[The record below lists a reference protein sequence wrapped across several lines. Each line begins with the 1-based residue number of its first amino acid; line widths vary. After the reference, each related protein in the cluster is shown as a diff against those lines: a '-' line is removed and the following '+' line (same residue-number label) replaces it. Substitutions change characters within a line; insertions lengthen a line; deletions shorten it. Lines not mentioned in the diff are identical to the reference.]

1 MSMINPFGDV
11 RAERDHDML
20 DKSFHESQNYR
31 ILFESRDRFIVVGRR
46 GTGKSALTYRLSKDR
61 ESRKFSTIIIAP
73 DEEQVIGIR
82 PIAELF
88 GNSVSRIRA
97 GIKLA
102 WRYTLL
108 LEVALVCQKN
118 YKTADEIRKDEMLGI
133 HLKKWITC
141 GNNPFDRI
149 RTLLREKLHGI
160 NNPDDRIAD
169 LPSLLNINLITEK
182 VKLLT
187 QSLNNGIIV
196 LIDRLDEGYEPDT
209 VGLGIVDGIIYGTD
223 EFRSALGEKSQAIVF
238 LRDNIFRAVQLGD
251 RDFSRNLEG
260 QVLRLHW
267 DPEELFY
274 MVCKRIRVAFSIE
287 RESDVK
293 VWNAITS
300 PELHGRDGFKRCL
313 RLTLYRPR
321 DVIALLN
328 SVIEQAQRQQ
338 RNTLIENDFM
348 ASSKQISTI
357 RFDDLG
363 KEYANVFPGIT
374 KLTTAFSNGPAQFL
388 VSDAVKTIKSVLDN
402 PTISAGIL
410 QHLTILG
417 SEEEIAK
424 ALYGVGFLGVFDRQ
438 NNTWVFSHDGKQPDR
453 TISENDSLMVHP
465 CYWSALNL
473 QKEDLDQGVAE
484 QIFDEYE
491 ITIYSQSTEQRATR
505 LGKIISEL
513 PTISIGADDASDF
526 EDWCKRVIEIAFAK
540 ELTNIQLHPNKSAVQ
555 RRDIVATNQGI
566 RGFWK
571 RIREDYETRQIIF
584 EVKNFEEIG
593 IEEYRQMNGYLTREY
608 GKLGFIIC
616 RDKQTGLVKGRELEA
631 FKEFYLQGK
640 VIIKITASTLISILS
655 KLRSP
660 AKIDAG
666 DLALDQQLDTH
677 IRLYATGQG
686 DKAHAKSRKKKQ
698 A

>member
-1 MSMINPFGDV
+1 MSTINRFGDV

-46 GTGKSALTYRLSKDR
+46 GTGKSALTYRLSKVWAA
-61 ESRKFSTIIIAP
+61 RKFITIIIAP

-82 PIAELF
+82 PAAELF
-88 GNSVSRIRA
+88 GSTVSRIRA

-102 WRYTLL
+102 WRYALL
-108 LEVALVCQKN
+108 LEVALICKKS
-118 YKTADEIRKDEMLGI
+118 YKTADEIRKYKTLDT
-133 HLKKWITC
+133 HLNKWILR

-149 RTLLREKLHGI
+149 RATLREILHGI
-160 NNPDDRIAD
+160 PNPDDRIAD
-169 LPSLLNINLITEK
+169 LSSLLEIGRISDE
-182 VKLLT
+182 VILLT
-187 QSLNNGIIV
+187 QSLSQGIVV

-209 VGLGIVDGIIYGTD
+209 VGVGIVDGIIYGTD
-223 EFRSALGEKSQAIVF
+223 EVRHALGEKVQALVF
-238 LRDNIFRAVQLGD
+238 LRDNIFRAIQLED
-251 RDFSRNLEG
+251 LDFSRNLEG
-260 QVLRLHW
+260 QILRLHW

-274 MVCKRIRVAFSIE
+274 MVCKRIRIAFSME

-293 VWNAITS
+293 IWNAITS
-300 PELHGRDGFKRCL
+300 TELHGREGFRRCL

-328 SVIEQAQRQQ
+328 AAIEQANRQQ
-338 RNTLIENDFM
+338 RLTLIESDFQ
-348 ASSKQISTI
+348 ASSKQISTT

-363 KEYANVFPGIT
+363 KEYASVFPGIT
-374 KLTTAFSNGPAQFL
+374 KLTAAFSNGPAQFL
-388 VSDAVKTIKSVLDN
+388 VSDAIRTIKTVRDN
-402 PTISAGIL
+402 PTIAADIL

-424 ALYGVGFLGVFDRQ
+424 ALYGVGFLGVYDQQ
-438 NNTWVFSHDGKQPDR
+438 NHTWVFSHDGKQPDR
-453 TISENDSLMVHP
+453 TISASDSLMIHP

-473 QKEDLDQGVAE
+473 QKEELDQGVAE

-491 ITIYSQSTEQRATR
+491 ITIHSQSAEQRFTR
-505 LGKIISEL
+505 LGQIISEL
-513 PTISIGADDASDF
+513 STIPTGPCNASAF

-571 RIREDYETRQIIF
+571 RIRDDYETRQIIF

-593 IEEYRQMNGYLTREY
+593 IDEYRQVNGYLTREY
-608 GKLGFIIC
+608 GRLGFIIC
-616 RDKQTGLVKGRELEA
+616 RDKQAGLVKGRELEA
-631 FKEFYLQGK
+631 FKEFYVQGK
-640 VIIKITASTLISILS
+640 VVIKITAATLTNILS

-660 AKIDAG
+660 AKMDAG
-666 DLALDQQLDTH
+666 DLALDNQLDTH
-677 IRLYATGQG
+677 IRLYSTGQG
-686 DKAHAKSRKKKQ
+686 DKAQAKSKKKK
-698 A
+698 

>member
-1 MSMINPFGDV
+1 M
-11 RAERDHDML
+11 
-20 DKSFHESQNYR
+20 
-31 ILFESRDRFIVVGRR
+31 
-46 GTGKSALTYRLSKDR
+46 
-61 ESRKFSTIIIAP
+61 
-73 DEEQVIGIR
+73 
-82 PIAELF
+82 
-88 GNSVSRIRA
+88 
-97 GIKLA
+97 
-102 WRYTLL
+102 
-108 LEVALVCQKN
+108 
-118 YKTADEIRKDEMLGI
+118 
-133 HLKKWITC
+133 
-141 GNNPFDRI
+141 
-149 RTLLREKLHGI
+149 LREKLHGI

-169 LPSLLNINLITEK
+169 ISSLLQINLITEK
-182 VKLLT
+182 VTLLT
-187 QSLNNGIIV
+187 QSLNHGIVV
-196 LIDRLDEGYEPDT
+196 LIDKLDEGYEPDT

-223 EFRSALGEKSQAIVF
+223 EFRNALGEKVQALVF
-238 LRDNIFRAVQLGD
+238 LRDNIFRAVQLED
-251 RDFSRNLEG
+251 RDFSRNMEG

-300 PELHGRDGFKRCL
+300 DELHGRDGFKRCL

-338 RNTLIENDFM
+338 RNKLIENDFM

-388 VSDAVKTIKSVLDN
+388 VSDVVKTIKSVLDN
-402 PTISAGIL
+402 PTISASIL

-453 TISENDSLMVHP
+453 TISEIDSLMVHP

-491 ITIYSQSTEQRATR
+491 ITIYSQSTQQRATR
-505 LGKIISEL
+505 LGQIISEL
-513 PTISIGADDASDF
+513 PAISTGADDASDF

-555 RRDIVATNQGI
+555 RRDIVATNQGT

-571 RIREDYETRQIIF
+571 RIREDYETRQVIF

-593 IEEYRQMNGYLTREY
+593 IEEYRQMSGYLTREY

-616 RDKQTGLVKGRELEA
+616 RDKQPGLVKGRELEA
-631 FKEFYLQGK
+631 FKEFYQQDK

-677 IRLYATGQG
+677 IRLYSTGQG
-686 DKAHAKSRKKKQ
+686 DKAHAKPRKKK
-698 A
+698 